1 MLLPLPLPL
10 PEQRPPSLKL
20 LSPRRL
26 AEVQAAAAAAAAA
39 AAHPTW
45 QDAPSAQQEHL
56 RLRPLPAA

>member
-1 MLLPLPLPL
+1 MLLPLPMRL
-10 PEQRPPSLKL
+10 PERHPPSLKL

-26 AEVQAAAAAAAAA
+26 AEVLAAAAA
-39 AAHPTW
+39 AAHPTR